1 VPRITTLSSRPEKQ
15 SIMPKRKLKRKK
27 NEKDQALTQRKSEKN
42 LHSLKIQPT
51 NKARVLSQNAAK

>member
-27 NEKDQALTQRKSEKN
+27 LEKDQALTQRKSEKN

-51 NKARVLSQNAAK
+51 NKARVLS